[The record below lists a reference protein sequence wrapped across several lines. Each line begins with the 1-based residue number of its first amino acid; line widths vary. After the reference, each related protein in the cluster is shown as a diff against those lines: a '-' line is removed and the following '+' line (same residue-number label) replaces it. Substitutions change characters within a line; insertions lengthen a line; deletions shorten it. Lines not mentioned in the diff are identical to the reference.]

1 MGLGWKRIDG
11 ANADPETSFLF
22 HKVTGDLG
30 PGLGVRMPFG
40 GAKLGKYLIDLLELW
55 IEAGAPETGW
65 VPGTD

>member
-1 MGLGWKRIDG
+1 
-11 ANADPETSFLF
+11 
-22 HKVTGDLG
+22 
-30 PGLGVRMPFG
+30 MPFG